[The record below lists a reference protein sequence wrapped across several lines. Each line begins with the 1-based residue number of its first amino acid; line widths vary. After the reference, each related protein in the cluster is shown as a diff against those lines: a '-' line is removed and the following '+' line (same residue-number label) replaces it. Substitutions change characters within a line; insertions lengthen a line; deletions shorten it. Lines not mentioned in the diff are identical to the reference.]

1 MFPNIGW
8 VKSLTNNSSIYFRQ
22 TSSVWNRSTNRAS
35 VITDADPIAGGQRG
49 IRVVKWITWRNPKQL
64 VWDLLA
70 HPRFAE
76 TWRCRTQRVREH

>member
-22 TSSVWNRSTNRAS
+22 TSSVWNPSTSRAS

-49 IRVVKWITWRNPKQL
+49 IRVVKWMTWRHPKQL
-64 VWDLLA
+64 VLNPLA
-70 HPRFAE
+70 YPMFAE
-76 TWRCRTQRVREH
+76 TWRCRTRRVREH